1 MVLSSISST
10 IADRLQSVHKH
21 IMSGEA
27 PILLY
32 TGPTPNGHKVSIY
45 LEELKLAYGLQYECV
60 SARLTILLLQ
70 RERPS

>member
-1 MVLSSISST
+1 
-10 IADRLQSVHKH
+10 
-21 IMSGEA
+21 MSGEA